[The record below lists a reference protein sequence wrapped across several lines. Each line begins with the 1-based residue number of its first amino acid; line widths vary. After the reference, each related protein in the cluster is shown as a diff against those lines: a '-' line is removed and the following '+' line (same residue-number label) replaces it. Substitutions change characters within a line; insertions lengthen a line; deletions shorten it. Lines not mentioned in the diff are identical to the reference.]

1 MWAARS
7 GTTRARRS
15 LLDRTGLSET
25 EIRAIIERVKGRVV
39 AAEMAA
45 RTGPALRAREDLDVS
60 EVELSDGIHPDID
73 QAVKAARKAF
83 MAYREMGLER
93 RKTIVE
99 GMRAAMLREGERLAY
114 MAAEET
120 GLGRAEDKVAKNR
133 LVTTRTPGPEDLEP
147 QVVTG
152 DQGMMVT
159 EYAPY
164 GVVASIT
171 PTTNPTSTII
181 NNSISIVSAGNALV
195 FNVHPNARMVS
206 VENIK
211 ILNRAIVA
219 AGGPPDLITAIPNPT
234 LESARE
240 VMHHP
245 DVRLLLVT
253 GGPGVVKEALKT
265 DKKAITAGPG
275 NPPAVVDQTA
285 DVETAGRDIVLGASL
300 DNNIVCTDEK
310 TTIVVES
317 VADRL
322 VQAMVAA
329 GSYRLKEHEL
339 KRLEKVIFTEMGPP
353 NKPGMINPAFI
364 GKNPSRILA
373 EIGITVDDDIRLV
386 LAEVPK
392 EHNLVWTEQMMPV
405 MPVVRMQ
412 NVDDAIDL
420 AVRSE
425 HGFRHTA
432 SIHSTNVDTITRM
445 ARAMN
450 CSIFVANGPNY
461 AGLGEGGEGFTS
473 YSIASPTGEGLTRP
487 RHFSRVRRISV
498 VGALRIV

>member
-1 MWAARS
+1 MSEARS
-7 GTTRARRS
+7 STTRERRRA
-15 LLDRTGLSET
+15 LDRSGLSET
-25 EIRAIIERVKGRVV
+25 EIRSIIERVKGRVA
-39 AAEMAA
+39 AAEFAS
-45 RTGPALRAREDLDVS
+45 RTGPTLRARDELAVS
-60 EVELSDGIHPDID
+60 EVELGDGIHTTID
-73 QAVKAARKAF
+73 EAVKAARSAF
-83 MAYREMGLER
+83 AVYREMGLES
-93 RKTIVE
+93 RKTIIE
-99 GMRAAMLREGERLAY
+99 SMRAAMLREGERLAY

-120 GLGRAEDKVAKNR
+120 GLGRAEDKVMKNR
-133 LVTTRTPGPEDLEP
+133 LVTTKTPGPEDLEP
-147 QVVTG
+147 HVVTG
-152 DQGMMVT
+152 DAGMMIT

-181 NNSISIVSAGNALV
+181 NNSISIVSAGNAVV
-195 FNVHPNARMVS
+195 FNVHPNAALVS

-211 ILNRAIVA
+211 LLNRAIVA
-219 AGGPPDLITAIPNPT
+219 AGGPPDLITATPHPT

-245 DVRLLLVT
+245 DVRVLLVT
-253 GGPGVVKEALKT
+253 GGPGVVQEALKT

-285 DVETAGRDIVLGASL
+285 DVETAGRDIVAGASF
-300 DNNIVCTDEK
+300 DNNVVCTDEK
-310 TTIVVES
+310 TTIVVDT

-322 VQAMVAA
+322 VQAMVAN

-339 KRLEKVIFTEMGPP
+339 KRLERVIFREMGPP
-353 NKPGMINPAFI
+353 NKPGMINPAWI
-364 GKNPSRILA
+364 GKNASRILA
-373 EIGITVDDDIRLV
+373 EIGVTVPDEIRLV
-386 LAEVPK
+386 LAEVPR

-405 MPVVRMQ
+405 MPVVRVH

-432 SIHSTNVDTITRM
+432 SIHSTNVDAITRM

>member
-1 MWAARS
+1 M
-7 GTTRARRS
+7 
-15 LLDRTGLSET
+15 LSES
-25 EIRAIIERVKGRVV
+25 EIRSIIDRVKGRVA
-39 AAEMAA
+39 AAEFASRA
-45 RTGPALRAREDLDVS
+45 GPAIRAGDALAVS
-60 EVELSDGIHPDID
+60 ELELGDGIHPSID
-73 QAVKAARKAF
+73 AAVSAARHAF
-83 MAYREMGLER
+83 TSYQDMGLEK
-93 RKTIVE
+93 RKTIVD
-99 GMRAAMLREGERLAY
+99 GMRAAMIRDGERLAY

-120 GLGRAEDKVAKNR
+120 RIGRAEDKVIKNR
-133 LVTTRTPGPEDLEP
+133 LVTTKTPGPEDLEP

-152 DQGMMVT
+152 DSGMMIT

-164 GVVASIT
+164 GVIGSIT

-181 NNSISIVSAGNALV
+181 NNSIAMLSAGNAVV
-195 FNVHPNARMVS
+195 FNVHPNAAMTS

-211 ILNRAIVA
+211 LLNRAIVS
-219 AGGPPDLITAIPNPT
+219 AGGPADLITAIPLPT

-245 DVRLLLVT
+245 DVRVLLVT

-265 DKKAITAGPG
+265 TKKAITAGPG

-285 DVETAGRDIVLGASL
+285 DVDAAGRDIVRGASF
-300 DNNIVCTDEK
+300 DNNVICTDEK
-310 TTIVVES
+310 TTIVVDT

-322 VQAMVAA
+322 VQAMVAN

-339 KRLEKVIFTEMGPP
+339 KRLERVIFKEMGPP
-353 NKPGMINPAFI
+353 NKPGMINPDLI
-364 GKNPSRILA
+364 GKNAAVILA
-373 EIGITVDDDIRLV
+373 EIGIAVEDDLRLV
-386 LAEVPK
+386 VAEVPR
-392 EHNLVWTEQMMPV
+392 EHSLVWTEQMMPV
-405 MPVVRMQ
+405 MPVVRVQ

-450 CSIFVANGPNY
+450 CSIFVANGPNFS
-461 AGLGEGGEGFTS
+461 GLGEGGEGFTS
-473 YSIASPTGEGLTRP
+473 FSIASPTGEGLSRP
-487 RHFSRVRRISV
+487 RHFSRARRVSV